1 MKMCK
6 RTICLLLAIILI
18 LLTGCAPN
26 TEVTGE
32 IEQIGMESS
41 VKALQSDAKTF
52 ETVIS
57 LTGLTWKDDV
67 SAGQIQFSGA
77 LSGMKI
83 TSITRIDDVQ
93 LKLAAEGSLDGMERS
108 IIAFSK
114 DAVNESETPPQE
126 QEGELT
132 AEEQANKE
140 LHTQQEQNAFP
151 YSVAIDILH
160 PSAEAII
167 ENTGGKDAVVT
178 IILTDDAFADNLTPE
193 LFTVVSADKTV
204 DITDVKKPDNSTCTL
219 TLAGN
224 ADEVFAA
231 LGNAAIHVAADAMI
245 SGRQLEVVLDV
256 YDANISAT
264 VDYVEEAD
272 DGFLAT
278 IFLDLSNGTL
288 ADFKETDLTVG
299 GELAKLTS
307 FVKENDNHVTIQ
319 SLVKQEGA
327 ELDSLSFDGTLSISG
342 KWGTTRWGAPR
353 ADIMLDVHYDVGDT
367 GKELL
372 AMETNLVYD
381 LLKTGIKSL
390 ASGIGSKVGGRLAE
404 VIDSDLFGDKIQRQ
418 LGELNTYLKQ
428 MDSKWSSALDR
439 LNSHVS
445 IVEEK
450 IGQNNC
456 SRVLDSY
463 DTLADKLRAT
473 VLHLANKKDA
483 VDKAKKGT
491 PEYDAAA
498 AAYVAAVNRENCKV
512 YSDAYVLGQKLLQG
526 SAGLSTGVVGT
537 FDEMLSLI
545 YNFDVQT
552 FDLKEE
558 FRVLTLSLYLEAYD
572 HAVLYYEL
580 TEPNNRLLSELKN
593 QMVAVSKILDKMD
606 VVRRSDDNAYCY
618 AAKTTVKRFAGA
630 AIIAYVHEDKN
641 AINGTAAE
649 LMLKRAK
656 YRNTTLGADL
666 DSSGFYSV
674 NVKDSFTGAYNILVV
689 DASKSH
695 KYESS
700 KRQWWTY
707 ATKVNV
713 ETHDVDKNALIHYQ
727 RQEWSL
733 FNGWQTKECWNSYVS
748 IGLILEPSAQ

>member
-1 MKMCK
+1 MCK
-6 RTICLLLAIILI
+6 RTVCLFLAIILI

-26 TEVTGE
+26 TEATGE
-32 IEQIGMESS
+32 IDQIGIESS

-57 LTGLTWKDDV
+57 LSGLTWKDEV
-67 SAGQIQFSGA
+67 SAEQIQLSGA
-77 LSGMKI
+77 LSGMTI
-83 TSITRIDDVQ
+83 TSVKRIDDVQ
-93 LKLAAEGSLDGMERS
+93 LKLSAEGSLDGMERS
-108 IIAFSK
+108 VIAFSSDSVK
-114 DAVNESETPPQE
+114 ESDPPSE
-126 QEGELT
+126 QEDELT

-140 LHTQQEQNAFP
+140 LLAQQERNAFP
-151 YSVAIDILH
+151 YSVIIDILH
-160 PSAEAII
+160 PRAEVII

-178 IILTDDAFADNLTPE
+178 IVLADNTFADNLTPE
-193 LFTVVSADKTV
+193 LFAVVSPEKTV
-204 DITDVKKPDNSTCTL
+204 DIIDAKKTDNSICTL

-224 ADEVFAA
+224 ADETFAA
-231 LGNAAIHVAADAMI
+231 LGNAMIRIAADATT
-245 SGRQLEVVLDV
+245 SGKQLEAALDV
-256 YDANISAT
+256 YDANLSAV

-278 IFLDLSNGTL
+278 IFLDLSNGTF
-288 ADFKETDLTVG
+288 ADFKETDFTVG

-307 FVKENDNHVTIQ
+307 FVKKDDNHVALQT
-319 SLVKQEGA
+319 LVKQEGA

-342 KWGTTRWGAPR
+342 KWGMTRWGAPR
-353 ADIMLDVHYDVGDT
+353 ADITLDVHYDVGET

-372 AMETNLVYD
+372 AMETSLVYD

-390 ASGIGSKVGGRLAE
+390 ASGIGSKAGGRLAE
-404 VIDSDLFGDKIQRQ
+404 AIDSDLFGDKTQKQ
-418 LGELNTYLKQ
+418 LRELNTYLQQ
-428 MDSKWSSALDR
+428 MDSRWSSALDR

-491 PEYDAAA
+491 PEYEAAA
-498 AAYVAAVNRENCKV
+498 ADYVAAVNRENCKV

-558 FRVLTLSLYLEAYD
+558 FRVLTLSLYMEAYD

-593 QMVAVSKILDKMD
+593 QMVAVSKILDQMD

-618 AAKTTVKRFAGA
+618 AAKKTVKRFAGA

-641 AINGTAAE
+641 AIDGTIAA
-649 LMLKRAK
+649 LMLKRAE

-666 DSSGFYSV
+666 NSSGFYSV
-674 NVKDSFTGAYNILVV
+674 NVKDSFTGGSNILIV
-689 DASKSH
+689 DASKSK
-695 KYESS
+695 KYESR

-713 ETHDVDKNALIHYQ
+713 ETHEVQKNVLVNYH
-727 RQEWSL
+727 RDEWSL
-733 FNGWQTKECWNSYVS
+733 FKGWQTKECGNSYVG
-748 IGLILEPSAQ
+748 IGLRIEPAAQ